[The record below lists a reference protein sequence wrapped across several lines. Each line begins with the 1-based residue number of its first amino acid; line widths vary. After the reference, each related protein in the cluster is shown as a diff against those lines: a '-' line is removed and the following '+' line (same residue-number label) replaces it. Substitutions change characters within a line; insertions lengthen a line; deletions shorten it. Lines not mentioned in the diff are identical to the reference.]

1 MSKAKKMNYCR
12 ITLFATLLGLVLTSA
27 MASATDL
34 YWYLASSMIKP
45 GKEIVRLFN
54 NEKHPF
60 QVILISGGSGQLL
73 AKISS
78 SHKGDLYTPAAMNY
92 VQHVKKID
100 LLGSFVPLV
109 VQTPVFALS
118 ASGKQKIS
126 SWDDLTTPGIRIG
139 LGNPKTM
146 ALGKSYERIKEK
158 MGAQLTAQIAV
169 NKVVEGV
176 NVSQIFNYLK
186 TDIID
191 AGITFDST
199 ARAGNLDYIH
209 IPAAY
214 NHKETAPL
222 IRLTNGEN
230 RENTTLFTE
239 FIFANMGVFEK
250 YGFTVAGR

>member
-1 MSKAKKMNYCR
+1 MAKRHTVCKNSTIVVCHRPCGNGYISINSK
-12 ITLFATLLGLVLTSA
+12 
-27 MASATDL
+27 
-34 YWYLASSMIKP
+34 
-45 GKEIVRLFN
+45 
-54 NEKHPF
+54 
-60 QVILISGGSGQLL
+60 
-73 AKISS
+73 
-78 SHKGDLYTPAAMNY
+78 
-92 VQHVKKID
+92 
-100 LLGSFVPLV
+100 
-109 VQTPVFALS
+109 
-118 ASGKQKIS
+118 
-126 SWDDLTTPGIRIG
+126 
-139 LGNPKTM
+139 
-146 ALGKSYERIKEK
+146 
-158 MGAQLTAQIAV
+158 
-169 NKVVEGV
+169 
-176 NVSQIFNYLK
+176 IFNYLK